1 MRKAKTAKRL
11 SSLMVVFALLMS
23 IFPMG
28 ASAVSAD
35 KFTDVSRDSWYYDYV
50 DYVAD
55 KGYFRGTSDTTFSP
69 NGTMT
74 RAMFVVVLSRMD
86 GARVDNSTSAFNDVP
101 AGSWCAGAVKWAEE
115 HDIVNGIGNGLFAPD
130 REITREQMCAIMN
143 RFIEYY
149 GAKNKLT
156 PEKNGSTAA
165 FPDQA
170 QITAYA
176 REAVANCRAYGLV
189 AGYTDGCF
197 HPRDNSTRAQVA
209 AVIYRLAWL
218 TTEKPSGG
226 GGGSGGS
233 GGGSGSTKS
242 SYTITYQMNDGTD
255 DVFTTDS
262 TEKVSSS
269 SKSFIVTVREPTRD
283 GYTFKGWNTA
293 ANGTGQSYTAGTS
306 YYITANLTLYA
317 IWKEKEEPVDP
328 DDLVGNAVRDTVES
342 VNGRYAKLK
351 QLVISAVDEV
361 NESGSYLT
369 ANELA
374 AVKSAIQDMVTVQT
388 VTYDRHNDVFRPRT
402 VKASVSV
409 NVTEEQAISALK
421 AATDFAS
428 DLLSG
433 VQDGTVR
440 TPSMDKVSGFLAEVK
455 KVVKD
460 KTGIDLDSGLSQIKT
475 DVIAKLMAEGKEEW
489 ANFYAAGGYY
499 CGEIEMKASDYTV
512 YIKVDSET
520 GASLNGDSTA
530 GKGSTVSKADV
541 VKRMGEAIAK
551 DMFAQAKMQSNGEYI
566 DAPSMTGTVT
576 VTFAPS
582 ATEDYANK
590 QFENGNVSTPIYPN
604 VYNVSLTVNLDSDG
618 LVAYKWENDENY
630 LKVTITEGIQKA
642 YNGAIDEV
650 AAKYA
655 KDPEVETK
663 VVAEIKKVLPN
674 KVNALVTEVNTQ
686 LDGYGVELTDED
698 AKALK
703 DALDGVVAE
712 WVDTNWTA
720 LVSSLTTGTLTTD
733 NTALID
739 AALPVIEAKIPVGDA
754 LDTMIQNQLKT
765 QLQSNG
771 ITEEWIVEQANKN
784 SVLKNAQELVDK
796 FSGTITSDEVDVTT
810 SLIESINV
818 KSVEDINTLMSFGGV
833 QFDGKISMSGVNVP
847 FKAALL
853 DENDK
858 PLNLGEYL
866 KSEIIL
872 MASEKLEDALDNH
885 ATLSKLLTAN
895 PDVKNYFMYSAFVQM
910 GLNFQSEKSEA
921 AADGKTMA
929 ALCESIVT
937 VAKEKVTEKLNA
949 QIASISV
956 NEYLK
961 DADEELQKYQD
972 KIDLL
977 NSLLF
982 KHENGIQSQTFGTL
996 ANTLTGETMK
1006 QIISNNGDAFVKKYL
1021 AVYMGRLVNNLPTGA
1036 SITINGVK
1044 FDRDDLAGLSKANTT
1059 KEALEAVA
1067 GVLDKLDPNAEL
1079 SINSFDTDDG
1089 VPVEITYGGRNFGF
1103 NLVIEVAELTTTAE

>member
-255 DVFTTDS
+255 DVFTTGS

-269 SKSFIVTVREPTRD
+269 SKSFIVTASEPTRD
-283 GYTFKGWNTA
+283 GYTFERWNTA
-293 ANGTGQSYTAGTS
+293 ANGTGKSYTAGIS
-306 YYITANLTLYA
+306 YNITANLTLYA

-369 ANELA
+369 DNELA

-388 VTYDRHNDVFRPRT
+388 VTYDQSDVGPRT
-402 VKASVSV
+402 VEASVSV

-489 ANFYAAGGYY
+489 ANFYDAGGYY
-499 CGEIEMKASDYTV
+499 CGYIEMKASDYTV
-512 YIKVDSET
+512 YIKVDPET

-590 QFENGNVSTPIYPN
+590 QFENGNASTPIYPN

-663 VVAEIKKVLPN
+663 VVTEIKKVLPD

-720 LVSSLTTGTLTTD
+720 LVSSLTTGTLTTY

-739 AALPVIEAKIPVGDA
+739 AAWPVIENRIPAGDDLDEVIQDQIKEQLAENQIDEDWIIEQAMNSSVMDIVQNFVKDGNNVTFEPAEFSPELTCIDDVNKLMSYEKVVVYYNGFSMNVSSGSADETFGDA
-754 LDTMIQNQLKT
+754 VRNY
-765 QLQSNG
+765 
-771 ITEEWIVEQANKN
+771 IVGA
-784 SVLKNAQELVDK
+784 
-796 FSGTITSDEVDVTT
+796 
-810 SLIESINV
+810 
-818 KSVEDINTLMSFGGV
+818 
-833 QFDGKISMSGVNVP
+833 
-847 FKAALL
+847 
-853 DENDK
+853 
-858 PLNLGEYL
+858 
-866 KSEIIL
+866 
-872 MASEKLEDALDNH
+872 ASEKLDEALKSSN
-885 ATLSKLLTAN
+885 TLSQLLT
-895 PDVKNYFMYSAFVQM
+895 DVPAAKDYLLYSALVQM
-910 GLNFQSEKSEA
+910 GLDFKSEQTEA
-921 AADGKTMA
+921 AAGGETLK
-929 ALCESIVT
+929 ALRESIVT
-937 VAKEKVTEKLNA
+937 IAKDKVTKKLDE
-949 QIASISV
+949 QIAGIDVS
-956 NEYLK
+956 EYLK
-961 DADEELQKYQD
+961 DASKELQAYQD
-972 KIDLL
+972 KIGLL
-977 NSLLF
+977 KSLKF
-982 KHENGIQSQTFGTL
+982 SDSDGIQVQTFAGL
-996 ANTLTGETMK
+996 ADTLTGDTLKE
-1006 QIISNNGDAFVKKYL
+1006 IVGDKGNAFVKQYL
-1021 AVYMGRLVNNLPTGA
+1021 AVYVGKLMNNLPESA
-1036 SITINGVK
+1036 SITINSVK
-1044 FDRDDLAGLSKANTT
+1044 FNKDDLAGLSKANTT